1 MTVHGPRQYSI
12 VVDNRSG
19 SIRRWQDRLRDP
31 GLSLLLIL
39 QIGLV
44 FFAAPLAAKG
54 LPIARPIIEA
64 MVLAVV
70 LIVAVLSRRRGAIG
84 LILLGLAAT
93 LAGFLLGP

>member
-1 MTVHGPRQYSI
+1 MHGPRQYSI

-31 GLSLLLIL
+31 GLIVSLLLIL